1 MYSQTFKNKPTLE
14 IVNKLVSCFGL
25 PNLDSGDEF
34 TLKKLEDNNTVDK
47 YKLIEQELIPYYIPC
62 KAKKYLGKYELKN
75 IITVVRQFLKSQLY
89 NFKTKEKFSN
99 KKKFLIYQIVK
110 INEEKKEEDNTNYVL
125 TFN

>member
-1 MYSQTFKNKPTLE
+1 MYSQTFKNKPTPE

-25 PNLDSGDEF
+25 PNLDCGEEF

-89 NFKTKEKFSN
+89 NFKTKEKYSN

-110 INEEKKEEDNTNYVL
+110 TNEEKKEEDNTNYVL